1 MADSSHDVL
10 ILGGGLSGLTLAL
23 QLKQTM
29 PELDIKVLERR
40 VGPAPLAAHKVG
52 ESSVEIGAHY
62 FSETLG
68 LKDHLD
74 SEHLRKFGFRFFFSE
89 GERDLSSVTELG
101 ASRYLSTPSWQ
112 IDRGIFEN
120 HLAEEVTRQGVQL
133 AAGAAVKKSTA
144 PRAHTRSIK
153 PSIENRRPN

>member
-1 MADSSHDVL
+1 MADHLHDVL
-10 ILGGGLSGLTLAL
+10 ILGGGLSGLTLAM

-40 VGPAPLAAHKVG
+40 SGPAPEAAHKVG

-74 SEHLRKFGFRFFFSE
+74 SAHLRKFGFRFFFSE

-101 ASRYLSTPSWQ
+101 ASRYLATPSWQ

-120 HLAEEVTRQGVQL
+120 YLDR
-133 AAGAAVKKSTA
+133 KS
-144 PRAHTRSIK
+144 
-153 PSIENRRPN
+153 